1 MGIVLPADDNW
12 PKKLNDLGKKAPK
25 QLWYEGEWE
34 AKLFEKCAC
43 VVGSRRMTEYGRRV
57 IEKLVPKLVDSGWTI
72 VSGMM
77 YGMDQAAHKM
87 CLECGGKTIGV
98 LGWGIKYKSLSDE
111 DIKLIK
117 QVIDGGGLVISEWE
131 EQAGTLWTFPMRDRI
146 MAALATDIYV
156 VEAAVKSGALITA
169 DWGIKLHRQIW
180 AVPGPI
186 TSRVSEGT
194 NWLVAQGLAK
204 IWVPSAKASE
214 DQDPR
219 YINHTEVCILLQNEA
234 LTVDDIARKTGRT
247 VADLGAELTM
257 MILKEEVEEKEGK
270 YYLLSGQ
277 A

>member
-1 MGIVLPADDNW
+1 MGIVLPTDDIW
-12 PKKLNDLGKKAPK
+12 PKRLDDLGKRAPK
-25 QLWYEGEWE
+25 QLWYEGKWE
-34 AKLFEKCAC
+34 PKLFEKCAC

-87 CLECGGKTIGV
+87 CLECSGKTIGV
-98 LGWGIKYKSLSDE
+98 LGWGIKFKMQNEECKIAEEIISS
-111 DIKLIK
+111 
-117 QVIDGGGLVISEWE
+117 GGLLLSEWE

-156 VEAAVKSGALITA
+156 VEAAAKSGALITA

-180 AVPGPI
+180 AVPGPV

-194 NWLVAQGLAK
+194 NWLVSQGLAK

-214 DQDPR
+214 DQDSR
-219 YINHTEVCILLQNEA
+219 YTNHTEVYILLQNEV
-234 LTVDDIARKTGRT
+234 LTVDDMARNTGRT

-257 MILKEEVEEKEGK
+257 MMLKGEVEEKEGK
-270 YYLLSGQ
+270 YYLLTS
-277 A
+277 